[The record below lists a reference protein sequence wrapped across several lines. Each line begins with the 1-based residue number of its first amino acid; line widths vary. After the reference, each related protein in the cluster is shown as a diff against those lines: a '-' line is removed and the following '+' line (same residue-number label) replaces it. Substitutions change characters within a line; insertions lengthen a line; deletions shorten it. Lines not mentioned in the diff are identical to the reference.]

1 MTAEIK
7 SNPGRGRKEWFMPII
22 HVNMRAGRS
31 VEDKRKLV
39 TAMTDAVVKSL
50 KVPPEAVRIILNEM
64 LKENYAVAGVLDAD
78 KK

>member
-1 MTAEIK
+1 
-7 SNPGRGRKEWFMPII
+7 MPII